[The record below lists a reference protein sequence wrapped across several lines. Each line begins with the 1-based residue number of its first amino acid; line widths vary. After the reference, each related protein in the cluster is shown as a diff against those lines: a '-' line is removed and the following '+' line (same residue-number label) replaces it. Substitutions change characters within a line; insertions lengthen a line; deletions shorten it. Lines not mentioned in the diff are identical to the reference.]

1 MNKENQGLQVEL
13 RNRTNI
19 YRLDEEIK
27 PRFTGGMEK
36 KDQGLKVKNENQGWI
51 KKGNQGLCRL

>member
-1 MNKENQGLQVEL
+1 MKEENQGLTFGWRKGTKV
-13 RNRTNI
+13 

>member
-1 MNKENQGLQVEL
+1 M
-13 RNRTNI
+13 
-19 YRLDEEIK
+19 DEEIK

-51 KKGNQGLCRL
+51 KKGNQGLQVVERKRTKVYMLDGEKKTRFLG